1 MPAFAV
7 ADAEVHYLERGTG
20 DPLVLAHG
28 FAGTGEASWASVLPA
43 LAERYRVLAPD
54 ARGHGRTTGGPE
66 MMGHARAAA
75 DLVALLDHLGLE
87 RAHFVGHS
95 GGGLSLL
102 VLGTRH
108 RARARTLTVI
118 GSNPTA
124 AEAGRAQ
131 VRALPDRWPAQPGWI
146 DEQRRR
152 HDATHGT
159 DYWRKLLDALLA
171 WADDPHPLPFQ
182 PAELAAITCP
192 TLLLY
197 GDRDPISPVETV
209 TALYRA
215 LPNAELAIVPSAT
228 HGPHAERPE
237 LFVRL
242 LADFHA
248 RHADA

>member
-1 MPAFAV
+1 MPSFTV
-7 ADAEVHYLERGTG
+7 ADAELHYLERGAG

-28 FAGTGEASWASVLPA
+28 FAGTSETSWASVLPA

-54 ARGHGRTTGGPE
+54 ARGHGRSTGGPVV
-66 MMGHARAAA
+66 MGQSRSAA

-95 GGGLSLL
+95 GGALSLL

-108 RARARTLTVI
+108 LARARTLTLI
-118 GSNPTA
+118 GVNPTWDGA
-124 AEAGRAQ
+124 ARERI
-131 VRALPDRWPAQPGWI
+131 RALPDSWPAQPGWI

-159 DYWRKLLDALLA
+159 DHWRRLLDALLA
-171 WADDPHPLPFQ
+171 WSDDPHPLPFP

-192 TLLLY
+192 TLALY
-197 GDRDPISPVETV
+197 GDRDPLSPAETA

-215 LPNAELAIVPSAT
+215 LPNAELAIVPAAG
-228 HGPHAERPE
+228 HGPHGARPD
-237 LFVRL
+237 LVVRL
-242 LADFHA
+242 LTDFHG